1 MYKVMQWQDRISQHL
16 ELTGNR
22 DRLMRGLMFTAR
34 LVGLLAPSHKP
45 AADAVALAMTDGVRL
60 QRQFRWLMFARSF
73 GDELGKARRAKTPA
87 ETAAGALA
95 TAQSAG
101 LCGFLL
107 LDQLVFVSRLG
118 LLKLSAEDRL
128 LLASLRCWA
137 VSVLARLLLDLLS
150 LARFHAQPRPQG
162 KESLLSLPASR
173 PLLLSL
179 ARSLSYL
186 PSAHAYL
193 LPSRAAHP
201 VFLNSTALLAIL
213 IDLYI
218 SFSSSP

>member
-87 ETAAGALA
+87 ETAAGVLA

-118 LLKLSAEDRL
+118 LLKLAAEDRL
-128 LLASLRCWA
+128 LLASLPFLGGFLFFC
-137 VSVLARLLLDLLS
+137 LLLLPFPPPPFPISPVPTPTCSPPGPPIPSSSTPQLCLQSSSTCTSHSLLLLEHSFILFLSCVILLS
-150 LARFHAQPRPQG
+150 L
-162 KESLLSLPASR
+162 
-173 PLLLSL
+173 
-179 ARSLSYL
+179 
-186 PSAHAYL
+186 
-193 LPSRAAHP
+193 
-201 VFLNSTALLAIL
+201 
-213 IDLYI
+213 
-218 SFSSSP
+218 